1 MSGVEA
7 VPRMTSKEC
16 RNFNRIICN
25 ACAQPRVPT
34 PVTAPCRS
42 LAELL

>member
-16 RNFNRIICN
+16 RNFHRPDCN
-25 ACAQPRVPT
+25 KCAQPRIPT
-34 PVTAPCRS
+34 PVSAPCRS